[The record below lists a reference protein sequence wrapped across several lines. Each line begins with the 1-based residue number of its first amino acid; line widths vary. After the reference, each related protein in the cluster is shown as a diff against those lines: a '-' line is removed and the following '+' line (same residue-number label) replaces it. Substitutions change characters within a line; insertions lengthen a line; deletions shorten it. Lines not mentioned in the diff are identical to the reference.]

1 MSPPSHLPH
10 FALELITHMS
20 KTLVRVRAATR
31 NDYALWAR
39 LVGELGTGDPPFSQE
54 KWEQRILSGMFVG
67 EEASTGE
74 ACAYVYFQVL
84 TSTGYIR
91 NLVVAPTHR
100 ARGIGRAMLRHVA
113 AHLRASGIA
122 QWELNVLPGNA
133 PAIAL
138 YSSVGMAPTGHGTAI
153 RFAWRA
159 IDALAEHAPPVAL
172 AVRAFEAADDAALER
187 RFRLID
193 GQLDDSRRRGL
204 LTLALCA
211 PDGACAADARGVA
224 CFDASFPGC
233 AVFRLSHALD
243 ARALLVGVRER
254 ALPSPAAPA
263 SPWVQVFV
271 EDDVALVAHLLAL
284 DGAEVKMRTLRMR
297 GSLES
302 GAADAAAADSE
313 PIAADSAPSAAEAA
327 VAALSGTGP

>member
-1 MSPPSHLPH
+1 
-10 FALELITHMS
+10 MS
-20 KTLVRVRAATR
+20 KTLVCVRAATR
-31 NDYALWAR
+31 NDYALYAR

-54 KWEQRILSGMFVG
+54 KWEQRILPGMFVG
-67 EEASTGE
+67 EEAATGE

-113 AHLRASGIA
+113 AHLRALGIA

-138 YSSVGMAPTGHGTAI
+138 YASVGMAPTGHGTAI

-159 IDALAEHAPPVAL
+159 IDALAEHAPPPVAL
-172 AVRAFEAADDAALER
+172 AVRALEAADDAALER

-193 GQLDDSRRRGL
+193 GQLEDSRRRGL
-204 LTLALCA
+204 LPLALCA
-211 PDGACAADARGVA
+211 VDGVCTADARGVA

-271 EDDVALVAHLLAL
+271 EDDEALVAHLLAL

-302 GAADAAAADSE
+302 GAADAAAAADSE
-313 PIAADSAPSAAEAA
+313 PTAADSAPSAAEAA

>member
-1 MSPPSHLPH
+1 
-10 FALELITHMS
+10 MS

-67 EEASTGE
+67 EEAGTGE

-122 QWELNVLPGNA
+122 HWELNVLPGNA

-159 IDALAEHAPPVAL
+159 IDALADHAPPSVAL
-172 AVRAFEAADDAALER
+172 AVRALEAADDAALER

-211 PDGACAADARGVA
+211 PDGACADACGVA

-271 EDDVALVAHLLAL
+271 EDDEALVAHLLAL

-302 GAADAAAADSE
+302 VAADADAAAAAAAAAAADSE
-313 PIAADSAPSAAEAA
+313 PTAADSAPSAAEAA